1 VFNSRVTI
9 TRDESNKQ
17 LEASIFSKLAEIVT
31 PAVPKKQ
38 PDQIMQ
44 VSIENALKELLAL
57 EKETK

>member
-1 VFNSRVTI
+1 MFNSRVTI

-31 PAVPKKQ
+31 PTVPEKRS
-38 PDQIMQ
+38 DQIMQ
-44 VSIENALKELLAL
+44 VSIEDALKELLAL

>member
-1 VFNSRVTI
+1 MFNSRVTI
-9 TRDESNKQ
+9 TRYESNKQ

-31 PAVPKKQ
+31 PSVPEKQ

-44 VSIENALKELLAL
+44 VSIEDALKELLAL

>member
-1 VFNSRVTI
+1 MFNSRVTI

-31 PAVPKKQ
+31 PSVPEKQ

-44 VSIENALKELLAL
+44 VSIEDALKELLAL

>member
-1 VFNSRVTI
+1 MFNSRVTI

-17 LEASIFSKLAEIVT
+17 LEASIFSKLAEIVK
-31 PAVPKKQ
+31 PSVPEKQ

-44 VSIENALKELLAL
+44 VSIEDALKELLAL

>member
-1 VFNSRVTI
+1 MFNSRVTI

-31 PAVPKKQ
+31 PAVPEKQ

-44 VSIENALKELLAL
+44 VSIEDALKELLAL

>member
-1 VFNSRVTI
+1 MFNSRVTI

-17 LEASIFSKLAEIVT
+17 LEASIFSKLAEIVK
-31 PAVPKKQ
+31 PPVPEKQ

-44 VSIENALKELLAL
+44 VSIEDALKELLAL

>member
-31 PAVPKKQ
+31 PSVPEKQ

-44 VSIENALKELLAL
+44 VSIEDALKELLAL

>member
-1 VFNSRVTI
+1 MFNSRVTI

-17 LEASIFSKLAEIVT
+17 LEASIFSKLAEIVK
-31 PAVPKKQ
+31 PPVFEKQ

-44 VSIENALKELLAL
+44 VSIEDALKELLAL

>member
-31 PAVPKKQ
+31 PAVPEKR

-44 VSIENALKELLAL
+44 VSIEDALKELLAL

>member
-1 VFNSRVTI
+1 MFNSRVTI

-31 PAVPKKQ
+31 PLVPEKQ

-44 VSIENALKELLAL
+44 VSIEDALKELLAL